1 MKNYLYPV
9 DVSIDEEGW
18 HLVVFPDLPGCAT
31 DGRTRRDALAQAID
45 ALEEGLAVRIHYGE
59 EIPVASSRRG
69 RPVVAPGARIAA
81 KAALYEAFRAAGIS
95 KAELA
100 RRLGVDKREVHRLLD
115 PRHGTSLDPL
125 DQAVR
130 ALDRRLVIGWRGA
143 A

>member
-1 MKNYLYPV
+1 MDYLYPV
-9 DVSIDEEGW
+9 DVSIDEEGF
-18 HLVVFPDLPGCAT
+18 HLVIFPDFPECAT
-31 DGRTRRDALAQAID
+31 DGKTRAEALLEAAD
-45 ALEEGLAVRIHYGE
+45 ALEEAIAGRIFDKE
-59 EIPVASSRRG
+59 DFRVASPTQG

-115 PRHGTSLDPL
+115 PRHGSSLDRL

>member
-1 MKNYLYPV
+1 MDYLYPV
-9 DVSIDEEGW
+9 DVSIDEKGW
-18 HLVVFPDLPGCAT
+18 HLVIFPDLPGCAT
-31 DGRTRRDALAQAID
+31 DGRTRREALDQAVD
-45 ALEEGLAVRIHYGE
+45 ALEEGLAVRILCGE
-59 EIPVASSRRG
+59 EIPVVSPRRG

-81 KAALYEAFRAAGIS
+81 KAALYEAFRAAEIS

-115 PRHGTSLDPL
+115 PRHGTSLDRL